1 MITMR
6 FPALL
11 LLLAAFVA
19 TDVAAR
25 GSPTGVPGVTLEQL
39 SPDYWVAKQPR
50 ARGPQLDTRA
60 IAAQN
65 AKLFALDTSVN
76 DVAAIGPVVPREEVL
91 RRMDELSQL
100 PERTLWRDDGQM
112 LGDAERKSLVVSLA
126 RDAIPAS
133 VPVRVGLV
141 VRRSSVR
148 AFPTRMRVFTE
159 TGNTDIDRFQESALF
174 PGTPVAILHASSDG
188 RWWFVVSPL
197 YVAWIEAADVAVGSR
212 DDVFGYARRTPG
224 IVVLGAHVE
233 TVYTPEEPRVS
244 RLGLDMGVR
253 LPLRTDWP
261 ANEPVNG
268 QNPYNAWIVD
278 LPARRADGSLEFVPA
293 LVPRSADVGRD
304 YLELDRTALV
314 RQSFKFLG
322 ERYGWGHDY
331 DARDC
336 SGFVSEVYRSFGVV
350 LPRNT
355 SDQATSPALDRVAF
369 ADGDVEARRKAIAN
383 VDTGDLVYIPGHVM
397 MVIGKDRGL
406 HYVIHD
412 TTGFNARGADG
423 KIERVKLNGVS
434 VTPLETLLGSDGTP
448 YVDRITAIQR
458 IRRTGEARK

>member
-1 MITMR
+1 MNSIR
-6 FPALL
+6 IPVLLLIALL
-11 LLLAAFVA
+11 AGDAL
-19 TDVAAR
+19 AR
-25 GSPTGVPGVTLEQL
+25 GTPSGVPGVTMEQL

-50 ARGPQLDTRA
+50 SRKPQLDAAA

-65 AKLFALDTSVN
+65 AKLFELDPSVN
-76 DVAAIGPVVPREEVL
+76 DVAGIGPTMRAEEVA

-100 PERTLWRDDGQM
+100 PERTLWREDGEV
-112 LGDAERKSLVVSLA
+112 LGDEERRKLVDSLA
-126 RDAIPAS
+126 RDAIFPEAT
-133 VPVRVGLV
+133 VRPGLV
-141 VRRSSVR
+141 VRRASVR
-148 AFPTRMRVFTE
+148 AFPTRMRVFTSRDDR
-159 TGNTDIDRFQESALF
+159 DIDRFQESALF
-174 PGTPVAILHASSDG
+174 PGTPVRVLHASRDG
-188 RWWFVVSPL
+188 SWWFVVSPL
-197 YVAWIEAADVAVGSR
+197 YVAWIEAKDVAIGAP
-212 DDVFGYARRTPG
+212 DDVFGYGRREPAV
-224 IVVLGAHVE
+224 IVTGADVE
-233 TVYTPEEPRVS
+233 TVYTREEPRVS
-244 RLGLDMGVR
+244 KLGLDMGVR

-268 QNPYNAWIVD
+268 QNPYNAWVVV
-278 LPARRADGSLEFVPA
+278 LPVRNDDGSLAFAPA
-293 LVPRSADVGRD
+293 LIPRSADVAME
-304 YLELDRTALV
+304 YLALERPAIV

-331 DARDC
+331 GTRDC

-369 ADGDVEARRKAIAN
+369 ADGDVEARRKAVKAL
-383 VDTGDLVYIPGHVM
+383 DTGDLVYIPGHVM

-412 TTGFNARGADG
+412 TTGFNSRGADG
-423 KIERVKLNGVS
+423 AIERVKLNGVS
-434 VTPLETLLGSDGTP
+434 VTPLETLLAGDGVP